1 MDETLRIDRTALRR
15 LPARGSYDLIDLFGN
30 LDP

>member
-1 MDETLRIDRTALRR
+1 MDETLRTALRR
-15 LPARGSYDLIDLFGN
+15 LPARGSYDLIDILSN